1 MSAAQRKLE
10 NEASKVTMVSTVSAP
25 MSYTHSEVAVKDSM
39 EQSTGPHPAIARL
52 TEFATLRRPPVA
64 TSVSKLGTKS
74 TPS

>member
-1 MSAAQRKLE
+1 M
-10 NEASKVTMVSTVSAP
+10 
-25 MSYTHSEVAVKDSM
+25 KDSM

-52 TEFATLRRPPVA
+52 TEFATFRRPPVA